1 LTLTFET
8 TTLVAMASDYDTRRA
23 HPRRAVKNVEMFCYR
38 ASPSATPQ
46 MRRNIG
52 AEILDISRGGARVRV
67 SEAVGRGETV
77 TLELR
82 DRASGESFRARG
94 EVRWSTAAIAGH
106 LLGVQFSEHYT
117 PVGEREV
124 FTTGASPTV
133 KLTRPEEPVDICL
146 APEEKRHAERFALRD
161 YTVTLYRQGSLANQ
175 GLKRNLGRTVQDL
188 SLTGAQL
195 EVSEQLETGAL
206 VQFTMNLSSLSDSL
220 DALAAVRWCRP
231 DPGIAGSSYR
241 AGLQFLNLGDA
252 QRKKIEFMRKWFTKS
267 KKK

>member
-1 LTLTFET
+1 MTP
-8 TTLVAMASDYDTRRA
+8 DPDTRRA
-23 HPRRAVKNVEMFCYR
+23 FPRRPLRNVEMFCYR

-52 AEILDISRGGARVRV
+52 AEILDISKGGARVRV
-67 SEAVGRGETV
+67 SESVGRGETV

-94 EVRWSTAAIAGH
+94 EVRWSSTAGLGS

-117 PVGEREV
+117 PVGDREA
-124 FTTGASPTV
+124 FTGGAPVRIPTSDDPLEIV
-133 KLTRPEEPVDICL
+133 L
-146 APEEKRHAERFALRD
+146 APQEKRKSERFALKD

-175 GLKRNLGRTVQDL
+175 GLKRNLGRTILDI
-188 SLTGAQL
+188 SLTGSAIEVTENL
-195 EVSEQLETGAL
+195 EPGAL
-206 VQFTMNLSSLSDSL
+206 VQFTLHLSALSDSL

-231 DPGIAGSSYR
+231 DPSIAGSSWR

-252 QRKKIEFMRKWFTKS
+252 QRKKIDFMRKWFTKP

>member
-1 LTLTFET
+1 MTADF
-8 TTLVAMASDYDTRRA
+8 DTRRA
-23 HPRRAVKNVEMFCYR
+23 HPRRAAGNVDMFCYR

-52 AEILDISRGGARVRV
+52 AEILDISPGGARVRV
-67 SEAVGRGETV
+67 HEAVGRGETV

-94 EVRWSTAAIAGH
+94 EVRWSSSAAPGH

-133 KLTRPEEPVDICL
+133 KMGKAEEPVTLSL
-146 APEEKRHAERFALRD
+146 ATAEKRQAERFGLKD
-161 YTVTLYRQGSLANQ
+161 YTVTVYRQGVLAAQ
-175 GLKRNLGRTVQDL
+175 GLKRNVGRTVQDI

-195 EVSEQLETGAL
+195 EVTEPLDAGSL
-206 VQFTMNLSSLSDSL
+206 VQFTLHLSALSDTL

-231 DPGIAGSSYR
+231 DPTVAGASYR
-241 AGLQFLNLGDA
+241 AGLQFLNLGDP
-252 QRKKIEFMRKWFTKS
+252 QRKKIEFMRKWFTKA